1 MKALVGA
8 FNQEKALVGAFSVIV
23 QLHLLI
29 VFSTTLHTVLP
40 GIVFSDRPVE
50 VGERVCIRLTELS
63 IRWSGVLRLGF
74 CSQVHKLQIF
84 FTPKN
89 IFRMT
94 HSQ

>member
-8 FNQEKALVGAFSVIV
+8 FSQEKALVGAFSVIV
-23 QLHLLI
+23 QLHRLI
-29 VFSTTLHTVLP
+29 VYSYTLHLHTVFA

-74 CSQVHKLQIF
+74 FSQVHKL
-84 FTPKN
+84 
-89 IFRMT
+89 
-94 HSQ
+94 